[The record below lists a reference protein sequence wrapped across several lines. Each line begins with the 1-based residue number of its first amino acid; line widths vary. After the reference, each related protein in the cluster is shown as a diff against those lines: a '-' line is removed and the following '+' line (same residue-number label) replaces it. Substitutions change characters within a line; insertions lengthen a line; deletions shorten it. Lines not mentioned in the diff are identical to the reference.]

1 MPPKHAIP
9 IDFHAP
15 EHMRW
20 IADSDMI
27 KLIDEMLPLICGTN
41 RQDRYGH
48 VKKTLRE
55 KNFPCAKWSLPFELF
70 RRLCET
76 RSELNL
82 LKEEGEPIQEVP
94 VKEKKLGDYQ
104 EELEVD
110 MLLKRENEM
119 LKRELEREKKL
130 SQAYSDMI
138 DILRSQ

>member
-27 KLIDEMLPLICGTN
+27 KLIDEMLPIICGTN

-70 RRLCET
+70 RHLCET

-82 LKEEGEPIQEVP
+82 LREEG
-94 VKEKKLGDYQ
+94 GA
-104 EELEVD
+104 EEQAPSPPPPRDASDER
-110 MLLKRENEM
+110 LKRENEM

>member
-1 MPPKHAIP
+1 MPPKHTIP

-20 IADSDMI
+20 IADSDMV
-27 KLIDEMLPLICGTN
+27 KLIDEMLPLICGAN

-70 RRLCET
+70 RHLCET

-82 LKEEGEPIQEVP
+82 LREEG
-94 VKEKKLGDYQ
+94 GA
-104 EELEVD
+104 EEQAPAPPPPREAKVD
-110 MLLKRENEM
+110 ERLKRENEI

>member
-1 MPPKHAIP
+1 MPPKHTIP

-20 IADSDMI
+20 IGDSDMM
-27 KLIDEMLPLICGTN
+27 KLIDEMLPIICGKN

-48 VKKTLRE
+48 VRKTLRE

-70 RRLCET
+70 RHLCET

-82 LKEEGEPIQEVP
+82 LREEVP
-94 VKEKKLGDYQ
+94 PQSEQAPAPPPPREAKADREANT
-104 EELEVD
+104 
-110 MLLKRENEM
+110 LKRENEI

>member
-1 MPPKHAIP
+1 MPPKHTIP

-20 IADSDMI
+20 IGDSDMM
-27 KLIDEMLPLICGTN
+27 KLIDEMLPIICGKN

-48 VKKTLRE
+48 VRKTLRE

-70 RRLCET
+70 RHLCET

-82 LKEEGEPIQEVP
+82 LREEGA
-94 VKEKKLGDYQ
+94 
-104 EELEVD
+104 EERAPAPREAKAD
-110 MLLKRENEM
+110 ATLKRENEI

>member
-1 MPPKHAIP
+1 MPKPYTIP

-15 EHMRW
+15 DNMRW
-20 IADSDMI
+20 IGDSDMM
-27 KLIDEMLPLICGTN
+27 KLIDEMLPIICGKN

-48 VKKTLRE
+48 VRKTLRE

-70 RRLCET
+70 KHLCET

-82 LKEEGEPIQEVP
+82 LREEGEPIQEVP
-94 VKEKKLGDYQ
+94 PPPPREAKADER
-104 EELEVD
+104 
-110 MLLKRENEM
+110 LKRENEI

>member
-1 MPPKHAIP
+1 MPPKHTIP

-70 RRLCET
+70 RHLCET

-82 LKEEGEPIQEVP
+82 LKEEG
-94 VKEKKLGDYQ
+94 GA
-104 EELEVD
+104 EEQAPSPPPPRDASDER
-110 MLLKRENEM
+110 LKRENEM